1 MAIYHFGAKKITR
14 GKGRSAIACAA
25 YRSGTKL
32 FDQETQQFHDYTRKG
47 GVKFSAIVLPENAP
61 AEYADRETL
70 WNAVQDVETRSTA
83 RLALEFELALPH
95 ELPFEIQVDCLMEFA
110 NRRAAEGMIVDV
122 NHHQRHKKK
131 TADEEE
137 KRNDHGH
144 LMATTRKLDANGKW
158 LSKGKKEYARDEN
171 GNKIPLIDPKTGL
184 QKVRVR
190 PGKGVEKL
198 WKQVTVE
205 INEWNNK
212 ENMEL
217 WRADWAEILNCALK
231 EIGSPVRV
239 DHRSY
244 KDQGIDKIPTIHE
257 GYAAREIEARGGKS
271 ELCEYNR
278 KVREANG
285 TCITYDLQYA
295 ELEAEKKTIEVEIA
309 AEKARIEVEETARIE
324 AEEAARKATEAQAAA
339 AKGNTKQRLTPEQYR
354 IINAYF
360 KYKEAYWIDYVR
372 AKELADEELRAV
384 YKDPAVRAAYGRLKQ
399 AQYMVEHSTGFLDFG
414 LNKIL
419 LMLAQKD
426 YEHEE
431 ERVNAAKE
439 RVKKLRDLSKQTASL
454 NAVQRNLRETNQIT
468 DDLARDILA
477 QQEAINKQL
486 KEIDGDLYGRGQ
498 QDQEIIVATVN
509 QDAQAMLDL
518 IKEERL
524 RKAVEAEEAARK
536 AAEKQAAA
544 DRARKDSER
553 RRQTYGPL
561 IQAQTTWIQLV
572 PAAQK
577 EPYTDKYEK
586 EAAALKGAI
595 TAVERARAAEL
606 SAADALRHAG
616 LFGKKKAKRNELE
629 KAREDLREALAGLAK
644 HGVSGIQMTD
654 EPVTDTAYNQA
665 IQAAKMLLDQTEA
678 RAERERAKLKKEP
691 LEVKNK
697 RAEAERQFKEI
708 CRTVPAGQRDEAIRT
723 LREAAGKVDRTT
735 ESKLESFYAEIPI
748 GSTWER
754 RERSEHYDGQA
765 GDGGEL

>member
-1 MAIYHFGAKKITR
+1 MAIYHLSVKTIGR
-14 GKGRSAIACAA
+14 SKGRSAIACAA
-25 YRSGTKL
+25 YRSGTRL
-32 FDQETQQFHDYTRKG
+32 YDQETQQTQDYRRKR
-47 GVKFSAIVLPENAP
+47 GVVYTEIVLPENAP
-61 AEYADRETL
+61 LAYVDRETL
-70 WNAVQDVETRSTA
+70 WNAVQDVETRSNA
-83 RLALEFELALPH
+83 RLAREFEAALPN
-95 ELPFEIQVDCLMEFA
+95 ELPFELQKKCVREFA
-110 NRRAAEGMIVDV
+110 QMLAEQGMIADACI
-122 NHHQRHKKK
+122 HKRHKKK
-131 TADEEE
+131 TDQEDE
-137 KRNDHGH
+137 KKNDHVH
-144 LMATTRKLDANGKW
+144 IMATTRGFDAYGRWAPKE
-158 LSKGKKEYARDEN
+158 KKVYARDEN
-171 GNKIPLIDPKTGL
+171 GNKIPLIDPETGL

-190 PGKGVEKL
+190 PGKGEEKL
-198 WKQVTVE
+198 WKQITVE
-205 INEWNNK
+205 VNEWNKK

-217 WRADWAEILNCALK
+217 WRASWAEICNRALM
-231 EIGSPVRV
+231 EIGSAERI

-244 KDQGIDKIPTIHE
+244 KDQGIDKLPTIHE
-257 GYAAREIEARGGKS
+257 GYAAQQIEARGGKS

-309 AEKARIEVEETARIE
+309 AEKARIEAEEKARIE
-324 AEEAARKATEAQAAA
+324 AERRAQEQAKAQTAA
-339 AKGNTKQRLTPEQYR
+339 AKSNTKQRLTPEQYR

-419 LMLAQKD
+419 LMLAQKE

-439 RVKKLRDLSKQTASL
+439 RVKKLRDLSKQTSSL

-477 QQEAINKQL
+477 QQEAINRQL
-486 KEIDGDLYGRGQ
+486 KDIDGDLYGRSQ

-518 IKEERL
+518 IKEDRL
-524 RKAVEAEEAARK
+524 RKAAEAEEAAKR
-536 AAEKQAAA
+536 AAERRAAA
-544 DRARKDSER
+544 DRARRDSER
-553 RRQTYGPL
+553 RRQTYGHL
-561 IQAQTTWIQLV
+561 IRAQAEWIQLV

-586 EAAALKGAI
+586 EATALKDAI
-595 TAVERARAAEL
+595 AVVERARAAEH
-606 SAADALRHAG
+606 SATDALRHAG
-616 LFGKKKAKRNELE
+616 LFGKKAKREALE
-629 KAREDLREALAGLAK
+629 KAREDLRGSLAELAK
-644 HGVSGIQMTD
+644 CSVPGIQMTD
-654 EPVTDTAYNQA
+654 EAVTDAAYTQALQTAQS
-665 IQAAKMLLDQTEA
+665 LLDQAEA

-697 RAEAERQFKEI
+697 RAEAEKQFKEI

-723 LREAAGKVDRTT
+723 LREAAGKVDRAT

-754 RERSEHYDGQA
+754 QKSSGHYDGQA
-765 GDGGEL
+765 GEGDVR